1 MSEFKVGD
9 WIVRTD
15 KRTESIYQI
24 TSIQEGLIKC
34 TFKKNGED
42 WRLHTTKGEIEH
54 ATPEE
59 IALGHRIDK
68 PSDSRELETLDKP
81 ENHIS
86 PNCKVGMFEMDKCR
100 EEFEKQRYWIGLFRT
115 GVDFDVTL
123 GEFGRYISNGT
134 KSTDAMDL
142 ESFNEK
148 WEAWANCWQH
158 QQAKVEELKA
168 SHHGEV
174 IGHEVHFKKIKQER
188 DELQTLYTQQGINML
203 KLQKRVQF
211 LEQELGAWKGKSIA
225 AMINGMCKQCG
236 KEPWQAIV
244 SDKEGYALLHCF
256 GCGAN
261 KYELV
266 GEQALKGEQQ

>member
-1 MSEFKVGD
+1 
-9 WIVRTD
+9 
-15 KRTESIYQI
+15 
-24 TSIQEGLIKC
+24 
-34 TFKKNGED
+34 
-42 WRLHTTKGEIEH
+42 
-54 ATPEE
+54 
-59 IALGHRIDK
+59 
-68 PSDSRELETLDKP
+68 
-81 ENHIS
+81 
-86 PNCKVGMFEMDKCR
+86 MDKCR
-100 EEFEKQRYWIGLFRT
+100 EEFEKQRYWVGLFRT

-158 QQAKVEELKA
+158 QQAKVEEL
-168 SHHGEV
+168 
-174 IGHEVHFKKIKQER
+174 
-188 DELQTLYTQQGINML
+188 
-203 KLQKRVQF
+203 QKRVQF

-244 SDKEGYALLHCF
+244 SDKEDYALLHCF

-261 KYELV
+261 KYEWI
-266 GEQALKGEQQ
+266 GEQALKGGKE